1 MNRQELTWERV
12 RWVRFAGEEG
22 AEGADV
28 RTLLHLPISNHDDS
42 SPNKRHRESRKR
54 SRPLSDDS
62 SSVSER
68 SGGGAHRL
76 TRGGD
81 DKDPDHKLLGQE
93 MKKRRVLSQTKVRSI
108 LYHYQRLR
116 CSRKSEG
123 DEQDE
128 TLSQLYTQRCQED
141 VDQARHRAVALELEL
156 QGGNVVEDANT
167 GEHDREPEEE
177 VPSSPIIPP
186 FIASPLK
193 SLSPNRVSNES
204 LGDIND
210 EQKAP
215 SDTSTPLQ
223 SESM

>member
-62 SSVSER
+62 FSVSER

-76 TRGGD
+76 TPGGD
-81 DKDPDHKLLGQE
+81 DKDPDHTFGQE
-93 MKKRRVLSQTKVRSI
+93 MKKRRALSQTTVRSI

>member
-1 MNRQELTWERV
+1 MNHQELTWERV
-12 RWVRFAGEEG
+12 RWVRFADE
-22 AEGADV
+22 EGADV
-28 RTLLHLPISNHDDS
+28 RTTLLHLPISNDDYS

-62 SSVSER
+62 FSVSER

-76 TRGGD
+76 TPGGD
-81 DKDPDHKLLGQE
+81 DKDPDHTFGQE
-93 MKKRRVLSQTKVRSI
+93 MKKRRALSQTTVRSI

-123 DEQDE
+123 DDQAE
-128 TLSQLYTQRCQED
+128 TLSQLYTQRCQD
-141 VDQARHRAVALELEL
+141 VADQARHRALALELEL
-156 QGGNVVEDANT
+156 QGVNVVKDANENT

-177 VPSSPIIPP
+177 VPSSPTIPP

-193 SLSPNRVSNES
+193 PLSPNRVSKES

-215 SDTSTPLQ
+215 PDT
-223 SESM
+223 